1 VIDGGADAE
10 LAAWRY
16 ARNVIVCVP
25 GDPAKDAARV
35 AAWHERVDRAGRV
48 IHLGLPADGA
58 APWNAL
64 PELVSL
70 GALFE
75 MLQAQSEQRRRQF
88 ERARRACQEK
98 ALLRSLGATSS
109 HPHSWEDLAAFD
121 SL

>member
-1 VIDGGADAE
+1 
-10 LAAWRY
+10 
-16 ARNVIVCVP
+16 
-25 GDPAKDAARV
+25 V
-35 AAWHERVDRAGRV
+35 ATWHQRVDASGRV
-48 IHLGLPADGA
+48 IHLGLPAAGA
-58 APWNAL
+58 APWNDL

-88 ERARRACQEK
+88 ERARSACQEK